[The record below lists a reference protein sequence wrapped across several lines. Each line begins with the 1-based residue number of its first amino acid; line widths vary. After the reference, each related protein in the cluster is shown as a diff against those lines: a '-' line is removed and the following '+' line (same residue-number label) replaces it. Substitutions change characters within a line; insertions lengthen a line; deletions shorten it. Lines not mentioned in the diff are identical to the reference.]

1 MKIISYKNNYLC
13 DLIDKGIKKFLDK
26 ILTKKSAVSIVPKE
40 DLTMVLSYLGKL
52 SLQIHTWLSSIMKNK
67 LWYGNV
73 QFVSKMKCKISN
85 FVWSKDRIPSF
96 LRSGIVYKFQCGGC
110 NATYYGKTKRHFK
123 VWFWEHLRISALTGK
138 RVKCVDNSAIKEHL
152 LFCNLAPDFED
163 FSIQDTNNKNFKVA
177 LMDSL
182 LINKDHHLLNKYK

>member
-1 MKIISYKNNYLC
+1 MVAAML
-13 DLIDKGIKKFLDK
+13 LIM
-26 ILTKKSAVSIVPKE
+26 A
-40 DLTMVLSYLGKL
+40 KL
-52 SLQIHTWLSSIMKNK
+52 SVI
-67 LWYGNV
+67 
-73 QFVSKMKCKISN
+73 
-85 FVWSKDRIPSF
+85 
-96 LRSGIVYKFQCGGC
+96 LRSDFENTYEFQHSLG
-110 NATYYGKTKRHFK
+110 
-123 VWFWEHLRISALTGK
+123 